1 VGATGAAQIYE
12 IFPPLR
18 GDAGDRQVKDPKVG
32 LCENGGG
39 MVRGEA
45 AATCVHSLSL

>member
-1 VGATGAAQIYE
+1 
-12 IFPPLR
+12 
-18 GDAGDRQVKDPKVG
+18 VG

-45 AATCVHSLSL
+45 AATCVHILSL

>member
-1 VGATGAAQIYE
+1 
-12 IFPPLR
+12 
-18 GDAGDRQVKDPKVG
+18 VG

-45 AATCVHSLSL
+45 AATAVHILST